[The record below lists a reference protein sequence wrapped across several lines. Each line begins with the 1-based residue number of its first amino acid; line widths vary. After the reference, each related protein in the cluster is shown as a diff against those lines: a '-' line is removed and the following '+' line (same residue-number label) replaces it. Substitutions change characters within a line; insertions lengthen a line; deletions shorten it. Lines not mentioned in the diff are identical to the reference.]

1 MNKTFTQKEL
11 NNTSVKKAKDL
22 QGNVIPNEPRQQ
34 IINNI
39 LNYSKALSVTKSENL
54 EHLVVVL
61 N

>member
-11 NNTSVKKAKDL
+11 NNTSVKKTKDL

-39 LNYSKALSVTKSENL
+39 LNYSKALSVTKSESL
-54 EHLVVVL
+54 EHVVVVL